1 MTGMASHQLF
11 CSRTYVCRELTLACD
26 LAWEWLPAWM
36 EVDTAASKFIRTIS
50 INLIAIQRASTMY
63 AKYGFL
69 VPDVLAAAGRWMRV
83 RM

>member
-1 MTGMASHQLF
+1 
-11 CSRTYVCRELTLACD
+11 
-26 LAWEWLPAWM
+26 M

-50 INLIAIQRASTMY
+50 TNLIAIQRASTMY

-69 VPDVLAAAGRWMRV
+69 VPDVLAAAGTWVRV